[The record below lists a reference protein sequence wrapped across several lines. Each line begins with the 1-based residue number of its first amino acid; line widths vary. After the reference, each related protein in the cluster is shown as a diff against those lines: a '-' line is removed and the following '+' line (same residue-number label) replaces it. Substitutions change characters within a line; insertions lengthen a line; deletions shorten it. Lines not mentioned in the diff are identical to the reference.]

1 MKTNRTNHALQFM
14 VALAL
19 PLVAI
24 GAGLQ
29 SCSEDGPGIPSE
41 DAIEETT
48 QVKNLL
54 MRSPEEAIDIAQ
66 RAWEDFYGDGASPAS
81 RSGRCVISYEYP
93 LRGQLFLMR
102 GSCAE

>member
-1 MKTNRTNHALQFM
+1 M

-19 PLVAI
+19 PLIAI

-66 RAWEDFYGDGASPAS
+66 RAWEDMFHYNWGWNGAFNGWFHSLQPVANEKLGYGYRD
-81 RSGRCVISYEYP
+81 
-93 LRGQLFLMR
+93 LRFKG
-102 GSCAE
+102 CETVVE